1 MPISDIL
8 SEKRDRNIHMIAIVL
23 EDEPRLRTTKRVEFC
38 PSYRFGNPVV
48 KQTDVLQALE
58 SLQDLHDLGTALILE
73 DLKPRRTAVV
83 ITAVRAVVVVEVKI
97 EVGYAQRF

>member
-1 MPISDIL
+1 M
-8 SEKRDRNIHMIAIVL
+8 AIVTA
-23 EDEPRLRTTKRVEFC
+23 R
-38 PSYRFGNPVV
+38 
-48 KQTDVLQALE
+48 A

-97 EVGYAQRF
+97 EVGYAQRFQCRQLTSDMCLY

>member
-1 MPISDIL
+1 M
-8 SEKRDRNIHMIAIVL
+8 AIVTA
-23 EDEPRLRTTKRVEFC
+23 R
-38 PSYRFGNPVV
+38 
-48 KQTDVLQALE
+48 A

-97 EVGYAQRF
+97 EVCYAQRFQCRQLTSDMCLY